1 MMTQGQKKFSGVI
14 VPMITPFTKSGQ
26 IDQDAVKRITEH
38 IVKNG
43 ASPFVL
49 GTTGESASI
58 ADDLRPSLVETMVK
72 TVAGRSA
79 TFIGIASNCFQGSI
93 DAAKRYFDL
102 GVDAVVAHL
111 PCYYPLTDDAILAY
125 FETLADA
132 VPLPLILYNIPAT
145 THISIPLDV
154 IEKLSHH
161 PNVFGLKD
169 SQRDLQRLEIAIE
182 MWRERTDFSYF
193 IGWAAQSAN
202 GLALGADGIVPS
214 TGNVVPGLFSML
226 YRAVK
231 NNEMDVALHYQ
242 KMTEEIAQIYQQGRI
257 LSQALPAL
265 KVMMYDLGFCEPY
278 VLPPLQETRP
288 QESKEIIEKT
298 AAVNLR
304 ESVL

>member
-1 MMTQGQKKFSGVI
+1 MTQDQKKFSGVI
-14 VPMITPFTKSGQ
+14 VPMITPFTKNGQ
-26 IDQDAVKRITEH
+26 IDHDAVKRIVEH

-58 ADDLRPSLVETMVK
+58 ADDLRPSLVDTMVK
-72 TVAGRSA
+72 TVAGRTP
-79 TFIGIASNCFQGSI
+79 TFAGIASNCFQASI
-93 DAAKRYFDL
+93 DAAERYSDL
-102 GVDAVVAHL
+102 GVNAVVAHL
-111 PCYYPLTDDAILAY
+111 PSYYPLTDDAILAY
-125 FETLADA
+125 FEALADA

-145 THISIPLDV
+145 THISIPLEV

-169 SQRDLQRLEIAIE
+169 SQRDLQRLETAIA
-182 MWRERTDFSYF
+182 MWRKRTDFSYF
-193 IGWAAQSAN
+193 IGWAAQSVN

-226 YRAVK
+226 YRATK
-231 NNEMDVALHYQ
+231 NNERQVALNYQ
-242 KMTEEIAQIYQQGRI
+242 KMTDEIAQIYQKGRI

-265 KVMMYDLGFCEPY
+265 KVMMHDLGFCEPH

-288 QESKEIIEKT
+288 QERKEIIEKM
-298 AAVNLR
+298 AAAKLQ
-304 ESVL
+304 ESIR